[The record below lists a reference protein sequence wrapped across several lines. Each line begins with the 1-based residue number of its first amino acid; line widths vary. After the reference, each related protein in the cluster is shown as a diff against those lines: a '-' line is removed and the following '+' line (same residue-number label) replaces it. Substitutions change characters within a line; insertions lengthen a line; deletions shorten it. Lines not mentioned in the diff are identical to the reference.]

1 MDLERIADVT
11 PAVDEPAVQ
20 AEIVEWLNG
29 ETRPPEHERWRIKTL
44 GMADWAMRTV
54 AEVRSRAGEYDE
66 YVQQWTR
73 ARDRVARSAEWL
85 EDRLAEWGIQQRTP
99 KLKTVEL
106 GSGSIATRESKDRI
120 DVIDEKLVQAWAAV
134 MAPQALHHITKF
146 NKSEVGDAW
155 RIVLAGEGLRVID
168 PATGDVTYCDPT
180 DAPIDQTVTIE
191 VSARDV
197 VVDREGHEVPGVEV
211 VPGRVTATVKPVTW

>member
-106 GSGSIATRESKDRI
+106 GSGSIATRESKERI
-120 DVIDEKLVQAWAAV
+120 EVFDERAVIEWAQER
-134 MAPQALHHITKF
+134 APQALRTTVRF
-146 NKSEVGDAW
+146 NKSEVGDEW
-155 RIVLAGEGLRVID
+155 RIHEGAVID
-168 PATGDVTYCDPT
+168 TATGE
-180 DAPIDQTVTIE
+180 I
-191 VSARDV
+191 
-197 VVDREGHEVPGVEV
+197 VPGVEV